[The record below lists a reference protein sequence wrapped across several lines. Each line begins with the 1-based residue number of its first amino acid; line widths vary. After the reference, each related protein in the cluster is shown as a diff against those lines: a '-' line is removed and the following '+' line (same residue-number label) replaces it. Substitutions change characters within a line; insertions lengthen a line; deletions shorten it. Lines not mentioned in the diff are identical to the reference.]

1 MFLAYGSVKWW
12 KIFTPEQCAGINKFV
27 AIFAVPLLSFIF
39 ISRINPYKMNFVFV
53 AADVISKLV
62 VLLPLALW
70 TKFSER
76 GNLDWVITT
85 FSLSTLP
92 NTLVMGIPLLK
103 AMYGDSTESLM
114 VQVVVMQCILWYTL
128 MLFLFE
134 YRSVKVTLIEH
145 FHFSTAR
152 HTSTLDDK
160 SPKLQ
165 TDGIDGVDCEEL
177 HVIERKP
184 SLTSIPQR
192 DLSTPSSERFH
203 ERRYKHTMS
212 ENSTA
217 KTGCLGV
224 KYNSMQSM
232 RNLQSI
238 GSTSPLGETVPTVL
252 TNRVA
257 SFRDQSNGKSG
268 NHESAINLGTE
279 NSCSNRYL
287 GLLSEDAVQVAK
299 IVSQSAS
306 NYSPQPRDDAK
317 ELHMFIWSSGSS
329 FSEACLSEQQQHL
342 EELELHGDIFR
353 QPNKLPG
360 FQGELADH
368 VEQDPRLSDSI
379 PISIPSL
386 TVTSQ
391 LHQQDNHKG
400 EVIPSEP
407 SNAAFVMKL
416 ILHVVFSK
424 LAYNPNSYASLFGIL
439 WALVSARWGLE
450 MPQIVKG
457 SITIL
462 SDTGLG
468 LAMFSLGL
476 FMALQPRIIACG
488 TYFAIIGMVL
498 RFLVGPAVMAV
509 ASIAVGLRGTILHIA
524 IVQGALPQGI
534 VPFVFARQYNVHP
547 DILSTGVI
555 FGMLVSLPIT
565 LIYYVLLEL

>member
-1 MFLAYGSVKWW
+1 MISGGELYTVISAVVPLYVAMFLAYGSVKWW

-329 FSEACLSEQQQHL
+329 FSEGKCT
-342 EELELHGDIFR
+342 
-353 QPNKLPG
+353 
-360 FQGELADH
+360 
-368 VEQDPRLSDSI
+368 
-379 PISIPSL
+379 L
-386 TVTSQ
+386 TYNVCVTSQ